1 MTAVSE
7 VWAVHLEPSEAG
19 EVADAL
25 RRVGLSPDPDGLR
38 ELVIAWARGS
48 EPEEVQP
55 ERPRLSP
62 ELQAIAREGIP
73 RLASIAVDLL
83 ARRLRGGR

>member
-1 MTAVSE
+1 VTPVSE
-7 VWAVHLEPSEAG
+7 VWGVHLEPSEAV
-19 EVADAL
+19 EVAEAL

-38 ELVIAWARGS
+38 DLVLAWARGS
-48 EPEEVQP
+48 EPEEVQQ

-62 ELQAIAREGIP
+62 ELQAIARDALP
-73 RLASIAVDLL
+73 RLGSLAVDLI